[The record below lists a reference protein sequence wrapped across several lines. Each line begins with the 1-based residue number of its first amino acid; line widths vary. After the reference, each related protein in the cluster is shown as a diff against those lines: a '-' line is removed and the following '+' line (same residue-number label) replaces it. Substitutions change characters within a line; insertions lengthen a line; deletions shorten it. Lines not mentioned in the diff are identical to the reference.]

1 MASTLSPSLS
11 PVRPRASSPS
21 KSRYYVQPDL
31 TCSIYPPANSI
42 EPALSAAD
50 WFGGKTARPNLVDL
64 ETKATSANKAP
75 ISATPTPTKT
85 SSAPSPV
92 PAAAARKEEPKP
104 EPKKEEVKKPEEPKP
119 APKKEEPTPEPKE
132 QPQQSARSLEKDVP
146 ESDSEPSSPNIPA
159 PTGLASGVAASL
171 KSASASKPSTPVNGS
186 ETPKEQ
192 TPKPMQNELLIKL
205 LTPNAKVP
213 TRGSPLSAGYDLYA
227 AEDATLPA
235 RGKGIVSAGISIAIP
250 AETYGR
256 IAPRSGLAAKHGIDV
271 GAGVVDCDYRGEV
284 KVVLFNH
291 NDADFKSEFK
301 IWSLQLT
308 ISRAGRPYRP
318 AHP

>member
-1 MASTLSPSLS
+1 M
-11 PVRPRASSPS
+11 
-21 KSRYYVQPDL
+21 
-31 TCSIYPPANSI
+31 
-42 EPALSAAD
+42 
-50 WFGGKTARPNLVDL
+50 
-64 ETKATSANKAP
+64 
-75 ISATPTPTKT
+75 
-85 SSAPSPV
+85 
-92 PAAAARKEEPKP
+92 
-104 EPKKEEVKKPEEPKP
+104 
-119 APKKEEPTPEPKE
+119 
-132 QPQQSARSLEKDVP
+132 P
-146 ESDSEPSSPNIPA
+146 ESDSEPSSPKLPA
-159 PTGLASGVAASL
+159 PTGMASGVAASL

-186 ETPKEQ
+186 ETHKEQ
-192 TPKPMQNELLIKL
+192 APKPTQNQLLVKL

-291 NDADFKSEFK
+291 NDADFKSEFR
-301 IWSLQLT
+301 ICGT
-308 ISRAGRPYRP
+308 
-318 AHP
+318 